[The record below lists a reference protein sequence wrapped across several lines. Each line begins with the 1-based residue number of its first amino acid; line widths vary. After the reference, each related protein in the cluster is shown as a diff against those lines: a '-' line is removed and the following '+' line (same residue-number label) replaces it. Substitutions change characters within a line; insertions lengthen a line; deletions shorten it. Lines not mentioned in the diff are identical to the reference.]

1 MNEIFDIAV
10 QNKAKRDSKKRG
22 SQASLKSTI
31 SIPFFKG
38 VYRKKGNVTGTFVMS
53 YFTCIAYCLV
63 KHENADRTEK
73 NKSIKK
79 KDDKLAPVT
88 LDTFLIEALISSEG
102 FALDTY
108 SQGKVQ
114 GAKRIEGHLNA
125 IELAVSVKDDVV
137 VGLTDKI
144 VDAVLTAI

>member
-1 MNEIFDIAV
+1 MTDIFDIAIS
-10 QNKAKRDSKKRG
+10 NKAKRDSKKKG
-22 SQASLKSTI
+22 NLSSLKSTI
-31 SIPFFKG
+31 VLPFFKG

-53 YFTCIAYCLV
+53 YFTCIAYCIV
-63 KHENADRTEK
+63 KHENAERTEK

-79 KDDKLAPVT
+79 KDDKLVPVA

-125 IELAVSVKDDVV
+125 IELAVSVKDDIVS
-137 VGLTDKI
+137 GLTDKI
-144 VDAVLTAI
+144 VESVLTAI